1 MGHGTGSEGIGWG
14 HVPRRCGTVSAL
26 AGLPHPAGQGSRSPC
41 RHHGPVVAARRLEP
55 KQRGLQSVE
64 LNDEDRHPRLLVRDR
79 PAVARGRRAMA
90 SCA

>member
-1 MGHGTGSEGIGWG
+1 MGHGTGIEASGFGQLPSRFRQ
-14 HVPRRCGTVSAL
+14 VPDL
-26 AGLPHPAGQGSRSPC
+26 AGIHHHEGQGGRSQC
-41 RHHGPVVAARRLEP
+41 RNPGPVVAARRLEP